1 MTKQEYERYKAEQEF
16 FKCKFCGKMIKVGYN
31 LDGLKLLTTS
41 CIDRQCAGYKKLS
54 YDNLPEEVEKW
65 NRWVKT
71 AYEPPLWKFIKGQRK
86 LTRKRKRKMDN
97 KWRRK
102 NDM

>member
-16 FKCKFCGKMIKVGYN
+16 FKCKFCGRLIKVGYN

-41 CIDRQCAGYKKLS
+41 CIDRKCAGYKKIS

-71 AYEPPLWKFIKGQRK
+71 IYEPQLWKFIKGQRK
-86 LTRKRKRKMDN
+86 LTEEKEN
-97 KWRRK
+97 G
-102 NDM
+102 